1 MIKDKKKEE
10 KLEIIP
16 LGGLGEV
23 GRNMTLFQY
32 KGKILVLDMGLGFP
46 GEDMPGVD
54 CTIPDVSYLKGKERN
69 ILGSIITHGHYDHIG
84 AIPYILPKIGP
95 VPIYTSPLTKGM
107 ILRRELD
114 FPSQPHLNIKTI
126 NDGSKIK
133 LGDFQIEFFR
143 QNHNIPDNL
152 GLVIKTPV
160 GQIVHTADFKFDD
173 HPVNELATN
182 FEKLKRIGKS
192 GVLLLMSDSTGA
204 EEEGHSLSEK
214 TIFENLEK
222 IFKETKGR
230 IIAAS
235 FASLINRI
243 QQLITLSEKY
253 GRKVVVEGYSMKTN
267 VEIAQSLGKIKAN
280 KKTLIKAKDI
290 AKFPDSQITVVCTG
304 AQGEEGAAF
313 MRIANREHK
322 FIKIK
327 KGDTIVF
334 SSSTIPGNERS
345 VQSLKDKFHRQA
357 ANVFHYQMMD
367 IHASGHARREEL
379 RKMIEMMNPKFFM
392 PVHGQYSMLVRHAE
406 LAREKGIPQ
415 ENIIVAENGNIIEL
429 TPGRIEKK
437 KKKVISNCIMVDGL
451 GVGDIGEVVLRDR
464 HALANDGMFVII
476 AVVDKEAG
484 KVKGSPD
491 IISRGFVYLRES
503 QDLLKETRK
512 RTIRII
518 NRAAGSGGAVNWLY
532 LKEELRNKI
541 GQFLFSK
548 TKKRPMVLPVI
559 IVV

>member
-204 EEEGHSLSEK
+204 EEEGHSL
-214 TIFENLEK
+214 
-222 IFKETKGR
+222 
-230 IIAAS
+230 
-235 FASLINRI
+235 
-243 QQLITLSEKY
+243 Q
-253 GRKVVVEGYSMKTN
+253 
-267 VEIAQSLGKIKAN
+267 
-280 KKTLIKAKDI
+280 KK
-290 AKFPDSQITVVCTG
+290 
-304 AQGEEGAAF
+304 
-313 MRIANREHK
+313 
-322 FIKIK
+322 
-327 KGDTIVF
+327 
-334 SSSTIPGNERS
+334 
-345 VQSLKDKFHRQA
+345 QSLKIWRKYLRR
-357 ANVFHYQMMD
+357 
-367 IHASGHARREEL
+367 RREEL
-379 RKMIEMMNPKFFM
+379 LLLPLLLSSIGFNSLLLFQKNT
-392 PVHGQYSMLVRHAE
+392 AE
-406 LAREKGIPQ
+406 R
-415 ENIIVAENGNIIEL
+415 
-429 TPGRIEKK
+429 
-437 KKKVISNCIMVDGL
+437 
-451 GVGDIGEVVLRDR
+451 
-464 HALANDGMFVII
+464 
-476 AVVDKEAG
+476 
-484 KVKGSPD
+484 
-491 IISRGFVYLRES
+491 
-503 QDLLKETRK
+503 
-512 RTIRII
+512 
-518 NRAAGSGGAVNWLY
+518 
-532 LKEELRNKI
+532 
-541 GQFLFSK
+541 
-548 TKKRPMVLPVI
+548 
-559 IVV
+559 

>member
-1 MIKDKKKEE
+1 
-10 KLEIIP
+10 
-16 LGGLGEV
+16 
-23 GRNMTLFQY
+23 
-32 KGKILVLDMGLGFP
+32 
-46 GEDMPGVD
+46 
-54 CTIPDVSYLKGKERN
+54 
-69 ILGSIITHGHYDHIG
+69 
-84 AIPYILPKIGP
+84 
-95 VPIYTSPLTKGM
+95 
-107 ILRRELD
+107 
-114 FPSQPHLNIKTI
+114 
-126 NDGSKIK
+126 
-133 LGDFQIEFFR
+133 
-143 QNHNIPDNL
+143 
-152 GLVIKTPV
+152 
-160 GQIVHTADFKFDD
+160 
-173 HPVNELATN
+173 
-182 FEKLKRIGKS
+182 
-192 GVLLLMSDSTGA
+192 
-204 EEEGHSLSEK
+204 
-214 TIFENLEK
+214 
-222 IFKETKGR
+222 
-230 IIAAS
+230 
-235 FASLINRI
+235 
-243 QQLITLSEKY
+243 
-253 GRKVVVEGYSMKTN
+253 MKTN